1 MRRPINLRLQVA
13 LLWGFTWNVS
23 ETIWR
28 ARFMDLTRINDV
40 MTGIRLWG
48 HEGPW
53 AAPEE
58 LDP

>member
-13 LLWGFTWNVS
+13 HLGCSRWNAA

-40 MTGIRLWG
+40 MTGIRVWG
-48 HEGPW
+48 T
-53 AAPEE
+53 APPT
-58 LDP
+58 LTTI